1 MSEREPDPPLV
12 ARARAQLDHD
22 VAALDETTRARL
34 RAARLRALGTL
45 ERPATTRRAFVAPR
59 GLVATAAGAAVLALV
74 VASWRQREDT
84 EGKLAVEL
92 DDVELLASADD
103 LELYDDLD
111 FYRWL
116 AEDAAL

>member
-1 MSEREPDPPLV
+1 MNEPEPDHPLA

-22 VAALDETTRARL
+22 AAALDETTRVRL
-34 RAARLRALGTL
+34 RAARLRALAAL
-45 ERPATTRRAFVAPR
+45 EGPASARRGFGAPR

-74 VASWRQREDT
+74 VASWPQREGT
-84 EGKLAVEL
+84 EGALAVEL

-116 AEDAAL
+116 ADDAAL